1 MKSSEK
7 RNPSKFRRAEDADSA
22 SSDSVHLAD
31 AAMTLLGCQN
41 EDEVYEAIGAFLLAL
56 APDAVVIV
64 NETSPDLKWLTTRRV
79 FGLDDSALSGLAEIV
94 GFDPIGKRFAL
105 SAEHSDEMLGGKLST
120 ISGGFAELAALEMPR
135 TVAQAGAKAFQLCDA
150 FSIGIADQHDVL
162 GNVQI
167 YTRTP
172 GAVLPVSIIESFAH
186 HCFSALESI
195 CKDRDLAE
203 KAESNRLVLHNMVE
217 GLALHEIVL
226 DEAGKPC
233 DYRFLE
239 VNPAFEAQTGLKAE
253 DIIGRTVLE
262 VLPGTELEW
271 IKRYGLVATT
281 GAPARFEDFASELG
295 RYFEVMAYSPAQG
308 QFVSV
313 SSDITER
320 TLAEAALRESEE
332 HLRRL
337 FDRDPDGIVI
347 LDPATARPLEFNTTA
362 HEQLGYTREEFA
374 KLTIAD
380 IEDME
385 TFEET
390 KSRIGQ
396 VLRDGRVDF
405 ETRHRTKT
413 GEIRHI
419 AVTAQTLYITG
430 EPVYH
435 CIWRDVTERTTSA
448 AKLEE
453 SEGRFR
459 AALSASP
466 VAMALSDGD
475 QNVIFVNPQFV
486 HMFGYTQDDIPTLAQ
501 LWPKA
506 YPDPLYRE
514 SIIKAWNSEVE
525 RVDQT
530 GEPFTPQEC
539 LVRCKNGE
547 IRSVR
552 IQGASFGEKFDEQLV
567 VFHDVSGQRAAESN
581 AREQSD
587 RLELVLDST
596 VEGIHGLDLDG
607 NITFC
612 NAASVSMLG
621 LDSEE
626 GLLGRNGHEA
636 YHHTRR
642 DGTPYDVQDCPI
654 FQSLWSGGAA
664 HVEDEVFWRA
674 DGTSFPV
681 EYWVRPMLKDGRP
694 VGTVISFIDVT
705 DRNRLEDALQR
716 RLLALTQPPSAIGGL
731 TFSDLFD
738 VEQIQSIQDAFSA
751 ATGVAAIIVKPD
763 GTPITRPSNYSRLCA
778 DIIQRTGKGCANCAA
793 SDAAIGCENSD
804 GPVVRRC
811 LSAGLL
817 DAGASI
823 HAGNEHVANWL
834 IAQVRDE
841 AQDEDEL
848 LAYADEIG
856 ADRAEYTAALS
867 ELPVMSREKFEL
879 IAQAMS
885 AFADELSTIAFQNVQ
900 QARFITERMQAEREL
915 VEEQGRGLEGLK
927 RSLSSIVQV
936 VSQVAETRDPYTA
949 GHQRRVTE
957 LAMRISQEMGMPAEQ
972 TEDIRIAALLHDIG
986 KMSIPAEIL
995 SKPGRLSDIE
1005 FALIKTHSEIGY
1017 AILASADMQGPI
1029 AEIVYQ
1035 HHERCDGSG
1044 YPRGLSADEML
1055 VESKVLM
1062 VADVVEAMMS
1072 HRPYRPGLG
1081 QSAALIEIERGA
1093 GTVYD
1098 TDVVESCLRAFH
1110 EDGFEFSEE

>member
-1 MKSSEK
+1 MKSSDM
-7 RNPSKFRRAEDADSA
+7 RNPSRFRRVEDAERASA
-22 SSDSVHLAD
+22 DNVHLAD
-31 AAMTLLGCQN
+31 AAMALLGCQSD
-41 EDEVYEAIGAFLLAL
+41 DEVYDVIGDFLVTLQ
-56 APDAVVIV
+56 PDAVIIV
-64 NETSPDLKWLTTRRV
+64 NETSPDLEWLTTRRV
-79 FGLDDSALSGLAEIV
+79 FGLDASALSKAAALV
-94 GFDPIGKRFAL
+94 GFDPVGKQFAL
-105 SAEHSDEMLGGKLST
+105 SADHRDELLGGKLST
-120 ISGGFAELAALEMPR
+120 ISGGVTELAALQIPR
-135 TVAQAGAKAFQLCDA
+135 AVAQAGAKAFRLCDA
-150 FSIGIADQHDVL
+150 FSIGIADQRDVV

-167 YTRTP
+167 YTRAP

-195 CKDRDLAE
+195 RKDRDLA
-203 KAESNRLVLHNMVE
+203 KSAESNRLVLHNMVE
-217 GLALHEIVL
+217 GLALHEIIL
-226 DEAGKPC
+226 DEAGKPI

-262 VLPGTELEW
+262 VLPETEPGW
-271 IKRYGLVATT
+271 IERYGLVATT

-295 RYFEVMAYSPAQG
+295 RYFEVMAYSPAPG
-308 QFVSV
+308 QFVSA
-313 SSDITER
+313 SSDITEHK
-320 TLAEAALRESEE
+320 LAEAALRESEE

-374 KLTIAD
+374 KLTVAD

-390 KSRIGQ
+390 RVRIGQ

-435 CIWRDVTERTTSA
+435 CIWRDITESKISA
-448 AKLEE
+448 MKLEE
-453 SEGRFR
+453 SDVRFR

-466 VAMALSDGD
+466 LAMALSDGD
-475 QNVIFVNPQFV
+475 QNVVFVNPEFV
-486 HMFGYTQDDIPTLAQ
+486 RMFGYTHEDIHTLAQ

-514 SIIKAWNSEVE
+514 SILEQWNSEVE
-525 RVDQT
+525 RVGQT

-539 LVRCKNGE
+539 VVRCKNGE
-547 IRSVR
+547 NRTVR
-552 IQGASFGEKFDEQLV
+552 IQGAPFGEKFDEQLV
-567 VFHDVSGQRAAESN
+567 LFYDVTDQRTAERN
-581 AREQSD
+581 ERYQSD
-587 RLELVLDST
+587 RLKLVLAST
-596 VEGIHGLDLDG
+596 IEGIHGLDLDG

-612 NAASVSMLG
+612 NTASVHMLG
-621 LDSEE
+621 FDSEN
-626 GLLGRNGHEA
+626 GLLGRNGHA
-636 YHHTRR
+636 VYHHTRS
-642 DGTPYDVQDCPI
+642 DGTPYDAEDCPI
-654 FQSLWSGGAA
+654 YQALRSGGEA
-664 HVEDEVFWRA
+664 HVDGEVFWRA

-681 EYWVRPMLKDGRP
+681 EYWVSPMIEEGRS
-694 VGTVISFIDVT
+694 VGTVISFVDNT
-705 DRNRLEDALQR
+705 DRKRLEDALQQ
-716 RLLALTQPPSAIGGL
+716 RLVALTGPSSAIGGL
-731 TFSDLFD
+731 KFTDLFD
-738 VEQIQSIQDAFSA
+738 VEQIQSVQDAFSA
-751 ATGVAAIIVKPD
+751 ATGVAAIIVEPD
-763 GTPITRPSNYSRLCA
+763 GTPITRPSNYSHLCA
-778 DIIQRTGKGCANCAA
+778 DIIQGTEKGRANCLA
-793 SDAAIGCENSD
+793 SDATIGCEDSD
-804 GPVVRRC
+804 GPVIRCC
-811 LSAGLL
+811 LSAGFL
-817 DAGASI
+817 DAGAAI
-823 HAGNEHVANWL
+823 HAGGENVANWL

-841 AQDEDEL
+841 AQDEAAL

-856 ADRAEYTAALS
+856 ADRAEYKAALS
-867 ELPVMSREKFEL
+867 ELPIMSREKFEL
-879 IAQAMS
+879 IARAMS
-885 AFADELSTIAFQNVQ
+885 AFADELSTIAFQNVE

-915 VEEQGRGLEGLK
+915 VEEQERGLAELK
-927 RSLSSIVQV
+927 HSLSSIVKV

-957 LAMRISQEMGMPAEQ
+957 LAVRISEEMGMRADQ
-972 TEDIRIAALLHDIG
+972 TADIRTAALLHDIG

-995 SKPGRLSDIE
+995 SKPGRLTDIE

-1017 AILASADMQGPI
+1017 TILASADMQGPI

-1035 HHERCDGSG
+1035 HHERCDGTG
-1044 YPRGLSADEML
+1044 YPRGLGADDML

-1081 QSAALIEIERGA
+1081 QAAALAEIERGA
-1093 GTVYD
+1093 GTIYSP
-1098 TDVVESCLRAFH
+1098 DVVTSCLSAFR
-1110 EDGFEFSEE
+1110 EGEFEFSEQ